1 MWHSWGGW
9 PLVCVVVNMQTLII
23 SSPIENNNNILYPE
37 KILTRSIPDVLLRE
51 SVYERLIVWD
61 GWRSYTLQAEL

>member
-23 SSPIENNNNILYPE
+23 SSPIENNNILYPE
-37 KILTRSIPDVLLRE
+37 KILTGSIPDVLLRE